1 MCIPAFE
8 PIDNCPKCG
17 GSPLRIRYE
26 KSMPRGKNKGQ
37 GPHEFLSVKC
47 SVCCHEHIMA
57 TKDAPSKK
65 DDPEFVDGL
74 IDAMMRCNG
83 FPDRMADDVIDYL
96 EGRYESA

>member
-1 MCIPAFE
+1 
-8 PIDNCPKCG
+8 
-17 GSPLRIRYE
+17 
-26 KSMPRGKNKGQ
+26 
-37 GPHEFLSVKC
+37 
-47 SVCCHEHIMA
+47 MA